1 MFTDSLKRCKNKLFI
16 KTQSLSLYVTPVI
29 LNWILKW
36 FNRSKPAEKK
46 QESNADKP
54 TVENA
59 QLIEVKKI
67 DELGNIYVGVGKDN
81 QGNLRY
87 YVFEPALQP
96 EDLSML
102 EKARNIIFEKFP
114 MMSGSKLDTYNKMIE
129 FIDNEFKK
137 RKEVFNSEKLG
148 YYLLRDLLGYGK
160 IEPMMHDVDV
170 EDVSCNGPGVPV
182 YVWHRFYESIPSNV
196 TFFTKDELEAFVLRL
211 AYLSGKSISYSNPIL
226 DASLPEG
233 HRIQITF
240 GSDVSGRGTNF
251 TIRKFKYDPIT
262 VVDLIRFGTMPA
274 KLAAYFWYAIERNL
288 SMLIAGGTA
297 SGKTTTLNAL
307 SVFIPD
313 NDKVVTIEDTR
324 ELNLRRDNWVASVT
338 REVMPGQTAQN
349 IGLFDLLKASLRQR
363 PDVIIV
369 GEVRGEEAYTLLQAV
384 ATGHGGM
391 STIHAESVEA
401 VIQRLS
407 TKPMDVP
414 KAFIATTLNM
424 IVLQLKL
431 KVGDRS
437 QRRVI
442 RVSELNGYDSNKDE
456 INMVDSF
463 VWDPKS
469 DSMSFTGNSRI
480 AELLE
485 NRFGI
490 AKNAFMKEITMRE
503 TFLSWLAFKNVRQFE
518 AVRDMLNRYRQNP
531 EAMYYSSLVELNSAT
546 VS

>member
-1 MFTDSLKRCKNKLFI
+1 MFTNSLKRCKNKLFI

-518 AVRDMLNRYRQNP
+518 AVKDMLNRYRQNP

>member
-1 MFTDSLKRCKNKLFI
+1 MFTDSLKGCKNKLFI

-240 GSDVSGRGTNF
+240 GSDISGRGTNF

>member
-1 MFTDSLKRCKNKLFI
+1 MFTNSLKRCKNKLFI

-240 GSDVSGRGTNF
+240 GSDISGRGTNF

>member
-1 MFTDSLKRCKNKLFI
+1 MFTNSLKRCKNKLFI